1 MRELVLRV
9 PAGALDEVL
18 DRILPLVPAGVRERA
33 LPGGRIELSMRG
45 AVLPSADAIR
55 GAVDFTPC
63 ELSEREVSDD
73 WRRRRLDDYRP
84 DVIGG
89 RLVVRPQ
96 WAPAPG
102 ARLLDVV
109 LRESSAFG
117 AGTHPTTRTCLEL
130 LLEMEPL
137 GAFAD
142 LGCGTGVLAIVASK
156 LGWAPVTAVDV
167 VPAAVAATVVNA
179 AVNRAE
185 IRATAGDIR
194 SEPIPHPVGFAANV
208 PAAVHEAIA
217 AGWRTGEP
225 PVRGLISGIGPE
237 QIDPVIAAYHASGLV
252 EAERRE
258 PHGWVV
264 SVLARH

>member
-9 PAGALDEVL
+9 PADALDEVL

-33 LPGGRIELSMRG
+33 LTGGLIELSMRG
-45 AVLPSADAIR
+45 ARIPEADAIR
-55 GAVDFTPC
+55 RAVDFTRY

-73 WRRRRLDDYRP
+73 WRRRRVDDYRP

-142 LGCGTGVLAIVASK
+142 LGCGTGVLAIVACK
-156 LGWAPVTAVDV
+156 LGWAPVRAIDV

-179 AVNRAE
+179 AVNRAG
-185 IRATAGDIR
+185 IQATAADVCTA
-194 SEPIPHPVGFAANV
+194 PIPRAAGFAANV
-208 PAAVHEAIA
+208 PGAVHQAIA
-217 AGWRTGEP
+217 AGWRGGEP

-237 QIDPVIAAYHASGLV
+237 QIDPVIAAYRASGLV
-252 EAERRE
+252 EAERQQS
-258 PHGWVV
+258 HGWVV
-264 SVLARH
+264 SVLARR